1 MTSQLCV
8 ALVLQV
14 PRYHGGFFAGFPGTR
29 WTAFHID
36 ELCGDQH
43 GLNIEGWADRSLH
56 QVLEGEEGAF
66 LRKLVAEATP
76 KAVSVAF
83 KDDDQAAGR
92 IPSVLEILTSILAG
106 HGEQVR
112 PLFARPTCS
121 GTDTD
126 CGHDLF

>member
-1 MTSQLCV
+1 M
-8 ALVLQV
+8 LQV

-43 GLNIEGWADRSLH
+43 GLNIEGWAERSLH
-56 QVLEGEEGAF
+56 EVLEGEEEAF

-83 KDDDQAAGR
+83 KDDDQAPGR
-92 IPSVLEILTSILAG
+92 IPSVMEILTTILAG

-112 PLFARPTCS
+112 SLFCPDNLATC
-121 GTDTD
+121 GTDTT
-126 CGHDLF
+126 GTFLGRKMFRKIF